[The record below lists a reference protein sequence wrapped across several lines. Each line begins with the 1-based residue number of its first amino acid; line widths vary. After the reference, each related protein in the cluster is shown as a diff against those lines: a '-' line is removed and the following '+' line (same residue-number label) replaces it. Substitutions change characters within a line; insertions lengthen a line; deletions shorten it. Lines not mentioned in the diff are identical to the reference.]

1 MRDRRE
7 RNIEKGG
14 REKER
19 GRKRGRK
26 HVEEVRSCFKSW
38 KRLVDAITHT
48 VRACHMALD
57 GSFLLRSRPLFSFI
71 PSSFREETRCFRGRI
86 RVICLIYPVTRDWF
100 NKIYDDI
107 RRKKEN
113 FQFLSLK
120 LFTYLLFQSIYPT
133 SSIPFF
139 YISYSF
145 HSFLWNLWQTN
156 RQEDDFPTYFR
167 FVASHPP
174 TKELC
179 RLDRKR
185 SVKLALSPVCP
196 CAYANRPISGKP
208 TRVNPF

>member
-26 HVEEVRSCFKSW
+26 HVEEVRSCLKSW

-120 LFTYLLFQSIYPT
+120 PFTFCFNQFIQHPPFPFFISLILFTV
-133 SSIPFF
+133 
-139 YISYSF
+139 SF
-145 HSFLWNLWQTN
+145 ET
-156 RQEDDFPTYFR
+156 
-167 FVASHPP
+167 
-174 TKELC
+174 
-179 RLDRKR
+179 
-185 SVKLALSPVCP
+185 
-196 CAYANRPISGKP
+196 SGK
-208 TRVNPF
+208 RIVKRMIFQCIFDLLRHIHRQRSYAG

>member
-100 NKIYDDI
+100 NKIYDI
-107 RRKKEN
+107 RWKKEN

-120 LFTYLLFQSIYPT
+120 PFTYLLFQSIYPT

-139 YISYSF
+139 YIFHSF
-145 HSFLWNLWQTN
+145 HSFLWK
-156 RQEDDFPTYFR
+156 P
-167 FVASHPP
+167 
-174 TKELC
+174 
-179 RLDRKR
+179 
-185 SVKLALSPVCP
+185 LANESSRGWFSNVFSIRCVTSTDKGAMPV
-196 CAYANRPISGKP
+196 R
-208 TRVNPF
+208 